1 MASLDLRCIK
11 SDSSERNK
19 EITMLKY
26 SIKFARIRIIATCFA
41 LAFLGSAYAGSITY
55 KTLLSLILII
65 GFTIHANSVN
75 DYSDREID
83 KINLNNAADR
93 PLVTRDINTKQLWI
107 INVLSALLILLV
119 SLFYGRDVLIL
130 GFAIIIIDYAYSLKP
145 VRITDR
151 TILSPILLSISYV
164 YYSFSIGYFSVY
176 SHRSFPWL
184 LTLGLTIG
192 FFARLL
198 LKDFRDKKGDKKFGK
213 ITFLLRYGQN
223 ATCLTSGIFWLV
235 ALFIIIATN
244 SFSVGLALPLLVA
257 FVQAMVLLRKLS
269 RTSKLDMQQRL
280 ISYIAKGANYTI
292 ITLLTY
298 FLCKNAI
305 SISNWQTQ
313 AITTSVGLIL
323 LIFNWLEYRLHS
335 ND

>member
-1 MASLDLRCIK
+1 MAGPDFRCIK
-11 SDSSERNK
+11 FDPSERYK

-55 KTLLSLILII
+55 KTLFSLILII

-83 KINLNNAADR
+83 KVNLKNAADR
-93 PLVTRDINTKQLWI
+93 PLVTQDINTKQLWV
-107 INVLSALLILLV
+107 INILSALLILVV
-119 SLFYGRDVLIL
+119 SLFYGGDVLIL
-130 GFAIIIIDYAYSLKP
+130 GVAIILIDYAYSLKP
-145 VRITDR
+145 VRMTNR
-151 TILSPILLSISYV
+151 TIISPILLSISYV
-164 YYSFSIGYFSVY
+164 YYSFSIGFLSVF

-184 LTLGLTIG
+184 LTVGLTIG

-213 ITFLLRYGQN
+213 ITFLLRYGQQ
-223 ATCLTSGIFWLV
+223 ATCVTSGIFWLLALSIITV
-235 ALFIIIATN
+235 AN
-244 SFSVGLALPLLVA
+244 SFSIGLALPLLLA
-257 FVQAMVLLRKLS
+257 FLQAVVLLRKLL
-269 RTSKLDMQQRL
+269 RTDKLDMQQRL

-305 SISNWQTQ
+305 SIDSWQTQ
-313 AITTSVGLIL
+313 VISASVGLVLI
-323 LIFNWLEYRLHS
+323 IFNWLEYRLHS